1 MATNIS
7 KILVKYLKG
16 STLDLV
22 KCYLCLGD
30 GFYFS
35 STYIEGL
42 RTKQIFNYVLG
53 GRGGWKEN
61 KDRTKRS

>member
-1 MATNIS
+1 MAMN
-7 KILVKYLKG
+7 
-16 STLDLV
+16 DLV

-53 GRGGWKEN
+53 GRGGWQEN